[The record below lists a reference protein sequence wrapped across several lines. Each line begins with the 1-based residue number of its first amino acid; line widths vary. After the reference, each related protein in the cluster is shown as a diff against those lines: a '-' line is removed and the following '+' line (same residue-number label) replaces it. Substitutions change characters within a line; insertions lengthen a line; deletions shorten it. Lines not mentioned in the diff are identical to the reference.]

1 MSSRKKGKR
10 KGPRDFDVAG
20 SFQGKKMLF
29 TLFKVRAGKRSPG
42 GRVHGHAKSWVWSP
56 IWLGMSLA
64 KNEVNEPNRYT

>member
-10 KGPRDFDVAG
+10 KGPRDFDIAG

-29 TLFKVRAGKRSPG
+29 TLFKVRAG

-64 KNEVNEPNRYT
+64 KNEINKPNWYT

>member
-29 TLFKVRAGKRSPG
+29 TLFKVRAVEQPQVVEYMDMQSPG
-42 GRVHGHAKSWVWSP
+42 FGLQYGWACLV
-56 IWLGMSLA
+56 
-64 KNEVNEPNRYT
+64 KNEVNKPNRYT